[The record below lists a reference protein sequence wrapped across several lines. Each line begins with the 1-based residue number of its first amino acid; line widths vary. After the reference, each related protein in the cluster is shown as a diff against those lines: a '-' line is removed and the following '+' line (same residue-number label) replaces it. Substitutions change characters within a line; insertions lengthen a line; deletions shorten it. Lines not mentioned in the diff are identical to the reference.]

1 MEDMAGK
8 PWNSRGLR
16 EKRVADE
23 KDNERVWAGL
33 ADILIEIK
41 TVFRLGFFF
50 WALRLRS

>member
-23 KDNERVWAGL
+23 RVWAGL

-41 TVFRLGFFF
+41 TVFRLDFFF